1 MFDDMK
7 SARGFSSNGRR
18 MEVALLRHGGVVD
31 QYDDDNFVGVAESK
45 MFSGIPSWMAL
56 RRADLEAF
64 ERAFARATPAPE
76 IK

>member
-18 MEVALLRHGGVVD
+18 MEVALSRHGGVID
-31 QYDDDNFVGVAESK
+31 QHDDDNFVEVAELK
-45 MFSGIPSWMAL
+45 MFLGIPGWMAL
-56 RRADLEAF
+56 RRAHLETF